1 MTRTIEQLTKLQPV
15 VMKQLQTIVEKD
27 RLAHAYIFEGEKGT
41 GKRDVVSFFMKLLLC
56 GNLSKNV
63 PCETCRNCRRI
74 DSGNHPNI
82 KQVEPDG
89 QFIKIDQVRDLV
101 AELKMTGVEEGK
113 KIYVLHHA
121 DKLNVA
127 SANMLLKFLEEPDGQ
142 VVAILLTEQIQSIL
156 PTIRSRCQHIKFA
169 KAPREALI
177 EDLVTREVS
186 TSMAATLSMVTND
199 IDTALELATDEH
211 FLLARKTVLKLVEIV
226 HQNVHEALL
235 FVHDEWLPLFK
246 EKEEMEQALDLLL
259 FAYRDMVAIKANQ
272 NSTCTY
278 PDMYQRFNDIG
289 LTLTYDKLSRQMQSV
304 LQARANLNRNMNR
317 TLLMEQL
324 MLNLQEGYTF
334 V

>member
-1 MTRTIEQLTKLQPV
+1 MARTIEQLTKLQPV
-15 VMKQLQTIVEKD
+15 VMKQLQTIVEKN

-56 GNLSKNV
+56 GNLSNNV

-89 QFIKIDQVRDLV
+89 QFIKIDQVRDLL
-101 AELKMTGVEEGK
+101 AEMKMTGVEEGK

-121 DKLNVA
+121 DKLNSA

-142 VVAILLTEQIQSIL
+142 VVAILLTEQIQAIL
-156 PTIRSRCQHIKFA
+156 PTIRSRCQHIKFV

-177 EDLVTREVS
+177 ESLESQGVTA
-186 TSMAATLSMVTND
+186 SMAATLSMVTND
-199 IDTALELATDEH
+199 LDTAFALSNDEQ

-246 EKEEMEQALDLLL
+246 EKEAMEQALDLLL

-278 PDMYQRFNDIG
+278 PDMYQRFNDIT
-289 LTLTYDKLSRQMQSV
+289 LTLTYDKLSRQLQSV

>member
-15 VMKQLQTIVEKD
+15 VMKQLQTIVEKN

-63 PCETCRNCRRI
+63 PCETCRNCRRV

-89 QFIKIDQVRDLV
+89 QFIKIDQVRDLI
-101 AELKMTGVEEGK
+101 AEMKMTGVEEGK

-177 EDLVTREVS
+177 ESLVSQGVTG
-186 TSMAATLSMVTND
+186 SMAATLSMVTND
-199 IDTALELATDEH
+199 IDTAFELAADEQ

-272 NSTCTY
+272 NSTFTY
-278 PDMYQRFNDIG
+278 PDMYQRFNDIA

-324 MLNLQEGYTF
+324 TLNLQEGYTF

>member
-15 VMKQLQTIVEKD
+15 VMKQLQTIVEKN

-56 GNLSKNV
+56 GNLSNNV

-89 QFIKIDQVRDLV
+89 QFIKIDQVRDLL
-101 AELKMTGVEEGK
+101 AEMKMTGVEEGK

-142 VVAILLTEQIQSIL
+142 VVAILLTEQIQAII

-169 KAPREALI
+169 RAPRET
-177 EDLVTREVS
+177 LVESLESQGVTA
-186 TSMAATLSMVTND
+186 SMAATLSMVTND
-199 IDTALELATDEH
+199 LDTAFELSKDEQ

-246 EKEEMEQALDLLL
+246 EKEAMEQALDLLL

-278 PDMYQRFNDIG
+278 PDMYQRFNDIT
-289 LTLTYDKLSRQMQSV
+289 LTLTYDKLSRQLQSV

>member
-1 MTRTIEQLTKLQPV
+1 MTRTTDELMQLQPV
-15 VMKQLQTIVEKD
+15 VMKQLHTIVEKN

-56 GNLSKNV
+56 GNLSENV

-82 KQVEPDG
+82 WQVEPDG

-101 AELKMTGVEEGK
+101 AEMKMTGVEEGK

-142 VVAILLTEQIQSIL
+142 VLAILLTEQIQSII

-169 KAPREALI
+169 NIPRNTLLQQ
-177 EDLVTREVS
+177 LVEQGVTN
-186 TSMAATLSMVTND
+186 SMAASVSMLTND
-199 IDTALELATDEH
+199 IDTAYALANNEQ
-211 FLLARKTVLKLVEIV
+211 FVLARKTVLKLVEVV

-235 FVHDEWLPLFK
+235 FIHGEWLPLFK
-246 EKEEMEQALDLLL
+246 EKEEMELALDLLL
-259 FAYRDMVAIKANQ
+259 FAYRDIVAIKANQ
-272 NSTCTY
+272 QAMCTY
-278 PDMYQRFNDIG
+278 PDMYQRFNEMA
-289 LTLTYDKLSRQMQSV
+289 LLLTYEKLSRQMQSI
-304 LQARANLNRNMNR
+304 LQARTNLNRNMNR

>member
-15 VMKQLQTIVEKD
+15 VMKQLQTITFKN

-56 GNLSKNV
+56 ENLSKNV

-82 KQVEPDG
+82 KQIEPDG

-121 DKLNVA
+121 DKLNA
-127 SANMLLKFLEEPDGQ
+127 SSANMLLKFLEEPDGQ

-156 PTIRSRCQHIKFA
+156 PTIRSRCQQIKFA

-177 EDLVTREVS
+177 EDLINQEVS
-186 TSMAATLSMVTND
+186 ASMAATLSMVTND
-199 IDTALELATDEH
+199 IDTALELATDEQ

-289 LTLTYDKLSRQMQSV
+289 LTLTYDKLSRQMQSI